1 MLPGRSCAP
10 SVGGVRGIAVYTGLR
25 IALLAGVWLL
35 IQVVTPMRG
44 LLAIAVALV
53 ISGVISFIV
62 LDRSRDRASAGLAGA
77 FGRINDRIER
87 SRTAE
92 DWDDPP
98 APASG
103 PGDTEPQQDAVGE
116 HDQAGA
122 LEHGHQGVS
131 VDPAA
136 DRRDGGDG
144 EQGGGHAD
152 PGKGQPQAGG

>member
-25 IALLAGVWLL
+25 VALLAAVWLL

-98 APASG
+98 ASG
-103 PGDTEPQQDAVGE
+103 QSDADPEQDPVAQDA
-116 HDQAGA
+116 QAGGLQDGDEGTA
-122 LEHGHQGVS
+122 TGS
-131 VDPAA
+131 AA
-136 DRRDGGDG
+136 DRHDGADG
-144 EQGGGHAD
+144 QQGGGHAE
-152 PGKGQPQAGG
+152 PGEGQSQAGG